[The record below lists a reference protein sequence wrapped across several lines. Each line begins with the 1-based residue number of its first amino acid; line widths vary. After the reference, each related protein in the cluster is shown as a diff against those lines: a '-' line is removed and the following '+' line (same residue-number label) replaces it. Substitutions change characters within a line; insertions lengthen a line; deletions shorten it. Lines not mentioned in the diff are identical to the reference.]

1 MVGEHKSEDFC
12 IECSKGIDMD
22 KIKRIL
28 LNFFRILGEIGTVSI
43 FM

>member
-22 KIKRIL
+22 KIKRICQICEKL
-28 LNFFRILGEIGTVSI
+28 SI
-43 FM
+43 WKCF